1 MKKDERLEI
10 LKRKDLKE
18 MSKNIEEKGK
28 FSVLSEFSSFFDK
41 RTYFKVDS
49 KGNIK
54 VKEYNPII
62 LLFAFCD
69 DKTKLAEFI
78 FKYSYPEEK
87 QNIRKIDRCS
97 NVEIPDLKENLM
109 KTLVSGNLNFSKI
122 FAKELFLRDREE
134 FFKVLY
140 TFSAMGNP
148 KHIKLLYVY
157 ALEKIMNKV
166 IFNENILYIVISY
179 LTKIRDEFNV
189 YLKMNDD
196 IKLDLNKENL
206 NEDKIIYLKIFN
218 DIFNK
223 NLEVSKLVLTNSEK
237 SRVTTLTIPKQNE
250 ITKELVNQNKSDSIS
265 ADLNVNNK
273 NKFINNLYFYFNN
286 EDFILNE
293 DLKKVLS

>member
-10 LKRKDLKE
+10 LRRKDLRE
-18 MSKNIEEKGK
+18 MSKYIEEKGK
-28 FSVLSEFSSFFDK
+28 FSVLSEFSSFFDR

-54 VKEYNPII
+54 IKEYNPIV

-69 DKTKLAEFI
+69 DKIKLAEFV

-87 QNIRKIDRCS
+87 QNIRKVTRCS

-109 KTLVSGNLNFSKI
+109 KTLVSGNLNFSKV
-122 FAKELFLRDREE
+122 FAKELFLRDRNE

-140 TFSAMGNP
+140 TFAAMGNP

-166 IFNENILYIVISY
+166 IFDENILYIVISY
-179 LTKIRDEFNV
+179 LTKIRDEFSI
-189 YLKMNDD
+189 YLKMNAN
-196 IKLDLNKENL
+196 IKLDLDKEKL
-206 NEDKIIYLKIFN
+206 NEDKKIYLKIFDN
-218 DIFNK
+218 IFDEKTEIANS
-223 NLEVSKLVLTNSEK
+223 LILPDSKKDTELAT
-237 SRVTTLTIPKQNE
+237 SRQNE
-250 ITKELVNQNKSDSIS
+250 FAKELVNQSKPDSTSTNLNIS
-265 ADLNVNNK
+265 NE